1 MKKNYERTYKKNYK
15 KIILRMSLLSF
26 NIAVVHIIHKILLLI
41 KNLMNYLKDNIFKF
55 FFRLV
60 FQKQNFFHDI

>member
-1 MKKNYERTYKKNYK
+1 
-15 KIILRMSLLSF
+15 MSLLSF

-60 FQKQNFFHDI
+60 FQKQNFFHNI

>member
-1 MKKNYERTYKKNYK
+1 
-15 KIILRMSLLSF
+15 MSLLSF
-26 NIAVVHIIHKILLLI
+26 NIAVAHIIHKILLLI

-60 FQKQNFFHDI
+60 FQKQNFFHNI